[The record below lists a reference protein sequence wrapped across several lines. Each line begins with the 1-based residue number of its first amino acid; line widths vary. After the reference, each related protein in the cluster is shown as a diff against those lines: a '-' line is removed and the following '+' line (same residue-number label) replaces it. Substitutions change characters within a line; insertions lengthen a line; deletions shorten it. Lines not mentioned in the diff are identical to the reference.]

1 MLEKSLQSTLTS
13 MQVLATLSGFSTL
26 YEKCG
31 NLHITLYQK
40 CCKYL
45 LTSLLPLT
53 VTVAGELVT
62 AVEDANSGLLA
73 TQA

>member
-1 MLEKSLQSTLTS
+1 MHARKTVYTHLHAGPSYTIS
-13 MQVLATLSGFSTL
+13 FSTL
-26 YEKCG
+26 YG

-53 VTVAGELVT
+53 VTVAGKLVT